1 MGKRFC
7 FSLPLLDFEMKLAD
21 LLKEKKGIKVF
32 GSTDVSVRG
41 VTADSREVAPGYVFF
56 AYPGQKVNGRSFISE
71 AIKKGA
77 KVIVTDSCPEK
88 LLPNVSYCI
97 TPEVKKTLAIFTKTF
112 YNKIDEKM
120 KIIGITGTQGK
131 TTVAYLLRHIL
142 LTAGYDSG
150 LISTIK
156 YYDGKDWMRA
166 ENTTPEIYKIFSIL
180 AGLYEKGI
188 DYCVMEVS
196 SHALSLERV
205 FGLNFAAA
213 GFTNLS
219 AEHLDFHKNL
229 EDYKLAKMKLFQNL
243 TEESFAVYNLDD
255 PMGVE
260 IERTTKAKK
269 ISYAIKSMGSIRG
282 KVGKITLSGMEFYLN
297 TEDGERRGRTFL
309 LGEMNLY
316 NILCAYG
323 LSRTLGIKGELIM
336 KGIETFRGV
345 KGRLERVENDRGFEV
360 FIDYAHTPKA
370 LENLLQTVKP
380 LAKRVILVFGC
391 GGDRDR
397 TKRPVMGKIATE
409 LADWVII
416 TSDNPRSENP
426 EEIIEE
432 IIKGIER
439 NNYEKVLNRR
449 EAIKRAIHLAKRG
462 DAVIIAGKGHEEYQI
477 IGNQQVKFSD
487 RKEAEL
493 ALRGK

>member
-1 MGKRFC
+1 
-7 FSLPLLDFEMKLAD
+7 
-21 LLKEKKGIKVF
+21 
-32 GSTDVSVRG
+32 
-41 VTADSREVAPGYVFF
+41 
-56 AYPGQKVNGRSFISE
+56 
-71 AIKKGA
+71 
-77 KVIVTDSCPEK
+77 
-88 LLPNVSYCI
+88 
-97 TPEVKKTLAIFTKTF
+97 
-112 YNKIDEKM
+112 
-120 KIIGITGTQGK
+120 
-131 TTVAYLLRHIL
+131 
-142 LTAGYDSG
+142 
-150 LISTIK
+150 
-156 YYDGKDWMRA
+156 
-166 ENTTPEIYKIFSIL
+166 
-180 AGLYEKGI
+180 
-188 DYCVMEVS
+188 
-196 SHALSLERV
+196 
-205 FGLNFAAA
+205 
-213 GFTNLS
+213 
-219 AEHLDFHKNL
+219 
-229 EDYKLAKMKLFQNL
+229 MKLFQNL

-323 LSRTLGIKGELIM
+323 LSRALGIKGELIM